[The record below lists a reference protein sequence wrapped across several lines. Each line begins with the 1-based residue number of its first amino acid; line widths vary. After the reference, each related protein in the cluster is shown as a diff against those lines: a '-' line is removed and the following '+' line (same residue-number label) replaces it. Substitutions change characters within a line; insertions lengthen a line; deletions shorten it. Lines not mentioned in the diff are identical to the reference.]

1 MSFFKLL
8 LIFPLLWCSISSC
21 CNSTCID
28 ERKELISDLVD
39 KYYAYPAWEAV
50 NTNTYI
56 NYIVTTCFQE
66 ILGHM
71 LEDRPLE
78 QVELMKA
85 LLKFRSLEPFR
96 YPMVELALR
105 VKHELNVHIDVMKVV
120 LEKIFQ
126 QLDFNVTYKPD
137 LNHYFLLS
145 DPDLMLETLRISIQ
159 KALQIQSMQYKK
171 LYALLSS
178 FRFLLH
184 IFLFLCIF

>member
-1 MSFFKLL
+1 M
-8 LIFPLLWCSISSC
+8 
-21 CNSTCID
+21 
-28 ERKELISDLVD
+28 D

-159 KALQIQSMQYKK
+159 KALDAIDYYGIFYRAVDSLFVGDVWSIYLTSEYKK
-171 LYALLSS
+171 MLSNGLNDHLGLQWKSLFALRTSLMK
-178 FRFLLH
+178 LLND
-184 IFLFLCIF
+184 LFS